1 MKIVEPHARQTIAQA
16 KILFSL
22 LFAAMLGI
30 FGTGCSVHMW
40 REGWAIHSTTLGT
53 TRMADYRRP
62 IAAKNTNGD
71 VVLEY
76 DVLVTQYRFL
86 GELDFDERVLGLKR
100 ITNTVSQAALQP
112 ITNIWSLIDVNNGR
126 STTKRIYPS
135 ADSTNAFI
143 QTGHTFPI
151 GRLKMESDDSWRF
164 PSSECVVWYEEY
176 IWYVPPLHTNEV
188 PMAAVLSRETI
199 HTPVYLYPVKVV
211 LFPICFIG
219 DLYYVPIMYFFDR

>member
-1 MKIVEPHARQTIAQA
+1 
-16 KILFSL
+16 
-22 LFAAMLGI
+22 
-30 FGTGCSVHMW
+30 MW
-40 REGWAIHSTTLGT
+40 RSGWAIHSTALGA
-53 TRMADYRRP
+53 RKLAGYRRP
-62 IAAKNTNGD
+62 VATKNANGD
-71 VVLEY
+71 IVFEY
-76 DVLVTQYRFL
+76 DVRLSRYGATGDLNDNEQI
-86 GELDFDERVLGLKR
+86 LGLKR
-100 ITNTVSQAALQP
+100 ITNTVSRKALQP

-143 QTGHTFPI
+143 QTGHNLPI
-151 GRLKMESDDSWRF
+151 GRLKMESDDNWRF

-176 IWYVPPLHTNEV
+176 IWYFPPLHTNEV